1 MIEISETSAKQF
13 ISNYHASECRVSSA
27 PVDIDGNT
35 AYELTQ
41 ILLVWII
48 TLQEKLIF
56 EHEVN
61 SEPNLVRKLLLDYFG
76 RVINFHEMTVGILWV
91 LATSE
96 KNISK

>member
-1 MIEISETSAKQF
+1 MA
-13 ISNYHASECRVSSA
+13 SA

-35 AYELTQ
+35 ACELTQ

-61 SEPNLVRKLLLDYFG
+61 IEPNLVRKLLLDYFG
-76 RVINFHEMTVGILWV
+76 RAINFHEMTVGIMRV
-91 LATSE
+91 LAASE
-96 KNISK
+96 KILARGRCICRL

>member
-1 MIEISETSAKQF
+1 M
-13 ISNYHASECRVSSA
+13 SSA

-56 EHEVN
+56 EDEVN

-76 RVINFHEMTVGILWV
+76 RAINFHEMTLGIMWL
-91 LATSE
+91 LAASE
-96 KNISK
+96 KNISEGEVYMSAFD